1 MQLYTIDTGYFK
13 LDGGAMFG
21 VVPKVLWSR
30 TNPADENNLCPW
42 AMRSLLI
49 EDGNRLILIDNGIG
63 DVTGLTEDGSGFI
76 DVRPSS
82 TTTYTMTATRPN
94 APQEDTEEVSLTVEY
109 NGYSVLWSLGVDNN
123 TQSEFAIEDFNSNPL
138 PGAVDVK
145 DDDYYF
151 AGTYADIGEVLEDED
166 SSSNFERAVT
176 NGDPNNRIHFMLSP
190 EQASP
195 SSEIRISMD
204 LISGGWW
211 DASAGQGGAGFGIHD
226 VAVKFNGEEVMSS
239 EGIERETF
247 LIATF
252 TTAEVGAEI
261 GENTI
266 EITRTGG
273 DSKGDGTDYGWI
285 QFDYILAEIDSLGPR
300 IFEINDYEY
309 DAAGKFLSITF
320 PSSPGQFFLVEV
332 SNDMQTWFEYD
343 DSIEADEEGSST
355 TYAVELLGDE
365 GDAFF
370 VRASRF
376 P

>member
-1 MQLYTIDTGYFK
+1 M
-13 LDGGAMFG
+13 
-21 VVPKVLWSR
+21 
-30 TNPADENNLCPW
+30 
-42 AMRSLLI
+42 SL
-49 EDGNRLILIDNGIG
+49 
-63 DVTGLTEDGSGFI
+63 
-76 DVRPSS
+76 
-82 TTTYTMTATRPN
+82 
-94 APQEDTEEVSLTVEY
+94 
-109 NGYSVLWSLGVDNN
+109 
-123 TQSEFAIEDFNSNPL
+123 
-138 PGAVDVK
+138 
-145 DDDYYF
+145 
-151 AGTYADIGEVLEDED
+151 
-166 SSSNFERAVT
+166 
-176 NGDPNNRIHFMLSP
+176 
-190 EQASP
+190 
-195 SSEIRISMD
+195 
-204 LISGGWW
+204 
-211 DASAGQGGAGFGIHD
+211 
-226 VAVKFNGEEVMSS
+226 

-247 LIATF
+247 LSATF